1 MRPLP
6 FGLFMER
13 RTDPV
18 ATAVKFH
25 RTLLAHC
32 ARFVHRSQSR
42 QCTMRLHR
50 APRGIAALALAAVM
64 LSPPLGAA
72 AVSPITVP
80 FDHLPTGFELD
91 GVHRDLPCESCH
103 LNAVFRGTPRDC
115 GTCHITGSLFDATP
129 KTATH
134 IPSTNNCAACH
145 NTISFRPDVHFDHAE
160 VMGSC
165 ISCHNGSIAE
175 GEGPTHPATSQD
187 CAACHTVISW
197 NPPKFVD
204 HTQIPLS
211 VAGFCI
217 ICHNGTQA
225 AGKPANHIATN
236 LECGD
241 CHLTTTWTG
250 ATFDHTGIASGC
262 VSCHNGTKAVGKQAG
277 HMPTTNLCENCH
289 TTGIGTATPSWVPSA
304 FDHTQM
310 SVKPC
315 QTCHNGTVK
324 ISSGF
329 VTGQPTNHVPPI
341 PSLVDCAVCHGNT
354 PTAETWTVLAAS
366 IPVLHAGL
374 NVANCVLCHGG

>member
-134 IPSTNNCAACH
+134 IPSTNNCPACH

-197 NPPKFVD
+197 NPPKFVY

-211 VAGFCI
+211 VSGFCI
-217 ICHNGTQA
+217 ICHNGVQA
-225 AGKPANHIATN
+225 TGKNPGHVATS

-241 CHLTTTWTG
+241 CHLTTTWLG
-250 ATFDHTGIASGC
+250 SAFNHTGIRTGC
-262 VSCHNGTKAVGKQAG
+262 
-277 HMPTTNLCENCH
+277 
-289 TTGIGTATPSWVPSA
+289 
-304 FDHTQM
+304 F
-310 SVKPC
+310 
-315 QTCHNGTVK
+315 
-324 ISSGF
+324 
-329 VTGQPTNHVPPI
+329 
-341 PSLVDCAVCHGNT
+341 
-354 PTAETWTVLAAS
+354 
-366 IPVLHAGL
+366 
-374 NVANCVLCHGG
+374 